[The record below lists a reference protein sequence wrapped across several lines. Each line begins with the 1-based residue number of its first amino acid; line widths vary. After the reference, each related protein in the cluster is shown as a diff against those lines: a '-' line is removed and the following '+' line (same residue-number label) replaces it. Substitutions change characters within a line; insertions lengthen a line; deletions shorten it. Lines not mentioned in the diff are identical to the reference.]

1 MSDDRMT
8 AAEYRVMLDTGE
20 HVDLQKYDSAVAVDP
35 GTTTG
40 VAYVS
45 EEGDIYTQSADFFE
59 TLIYAQ
65 NHSDSDLWIVEAP
78 YLTKWGK
85 TQSGPRAY
93 SSGKVARE
101 AELLVKGL
109 NIRGCDVREH
119 DPRNEGSGQWTGKW
133 DSDLAHR
140 IVGDWEGPD
149 NEHTR
154 DALKLL
160 FIYGFIG

>member
-1 MSDDRMT
+1 MTGSMT
-8 AAEYRVMLDTGE
+8 AEEFRTE
-20 HVDLQKYDSAVAVDP
+20 HTDSVDAPAVAVDP
-35 GTTTG
+35 GKTTG
-40 VAYVS
+40 VAVCFS
-45 EEGDIYTQSADFFE
+45 DGEINTRTMDFWSLMDTADGE
-59 TLIYAQ
+59 AAIAQ
-65 NHSDSDLWIVEAP
+65 MKNSVYIVEAP

-93 SSGKVARE
+93 SSGRVARE
-101 AELLVKGL
+101 AELLVEGL
-109 NIRGCDVREH
+109 ERRGYDVLEH
-119 DPRNEGSGQWTGKW
+119 DPRHEGSNQWSGKW

-140 IVGDWEGPD
+140 IVGEWEGPD